1 MNDDE
6 ETRETAGNWLDIVRQ
21 QVGGIRYGIVQVVV
35 HEGHVVQI
43 ERTEKVRLAAKSSRP
58 QETSASAHAEG

>member
-6 ETRETAGNWLDIVRQ
+6 TREMPGNWLDIVRQ
-21 QVGGIRYGIVQVVV
+21 QVGTMRYGIVQVVV

-43 ERTEKVRLAAKSSRP
+43 ERTEKVRLPAKSSKS
-58 QETSASAHAEG
+58 QETSAPVHAES